1 MNRIKYFV
9 IFFLVFFLVFSSQ
22 QFVSADD
29 LDLLNDLDQEM
40 SPTEEKAGDDLDLFD
55 ELEESPAE
63 KKDDRFKLFTQI
75 GKNLE
80 GSLQLRGHVF
90 YKEPEDREGLDKK
103 NPVGEALL
111 RLNTWTGSDMLRL
124 DLSGWLEA
132 GSQKDT
138 YEGVFRWPQDK
149 DRQRHY
155 LELNEL
161 YLTLFQDDYDVMLGK
176 KIFKNGISTLYS
188 PADRYR
194 FADLNDPL
202 DPKDF
207 GIWQTKIDYYIKEF
221 TITAA
226 IFPVFNAGKPPS
238 GYSRWSGSTG
248 DYDIYEEDVDV
259 SDDDNEI
266 EDDFPNISINNV
278 SYFARAKT
286 TFRGWDLFTSAYHG
300 LNPYYVLRE
309 ETRGAKTVTI
319 KENVKVGNYAAGF
332 STDYKKWEFHGE
344 GLFSFSYDGKDDN
357 YINFVGGFTYT
368 IDELAKK
375 IFLEKID
382 VTIEYAG
389 ETVTKK
395 QYADNYTRSSQKSRL
410 GQNNIFT
417 RINFKYDED
426 LSFQYISDF
435 EFDPSGRYNR
445 IQSKYKIRQGLELT
459 IAAGFFNGKSDS
471 YYGRWERNDRLV
483 TTLKYSF

>member
-1 MNRIKYFV
+1 MSRIKYFV
-9 IFFLVFFLVFSSQ
+9 AFFLVFFLIFSSQ
-22 QFVSADD
+22 QVMSADD
-29 LDLLNDLDQEM
+29 LDLLE
-40 SPTEEKAGDDLDLFD
+40 DLDLLG
-55 ELEESPAE
+55 ELEEAPAE
-63 KKDDRFKLFTQI
+63 KKDDQFKFLAQI

-90 YKEPEDREGLDKK
+90 FREPEDREGLDKR

-111 RLNTWTGSDMLRL
+111 RFNTCTGNDTLRL
-124 DLSGWLEA
+124 DLSGWSET
-132 GSQKDT
+132 GTQQNT
-138 YEGVFRWPQDK
+138 YDGIFRWPQDK

-161 YLTLFQDDYDVMLGK
+161 YITLFQDDYDVTIGK
-176 KIFKNGISTLYS
+176 KIFQNGISTLYS

-194 FADLNDPL
+194 PTDSNDPL

-207 GIWQTKIDYYIKEF
+207 GMWQTKFDYYIEKF

-226 IFPVFNAGKPPS
+226 IFPIFNTGKQPS
-238 GYSRWSGSTG
+238 EHSRWSGDTG
-248 DYDIYEEDVDV
+248 DYDNYEEDADT
-259 SDDDNEI
+259 SGEKA
-266 EDDFPNISINNV
+266 EDDFPSISINSV

-286 TFRGWDLFTSAYHG
+286 TFRGWDLFTSVYHG
-300 LNPYYVLRE
+300 LNPYYVLKE
-309 ETRGAKTVTI
+309 ETRGSKKVTI
-319 KENVKVGNYAAGF
+319 KENVKVGNYVVGF

-389 ETVTKK
+389 EVLTKE
-395 QYADNYTRSSQKSRL
+395 QYDDEYTRSSRKSRL
-410 GQNNIFT
+410 GQNNVFT

-445 IQSKYKIRQGLELT
+445 IQSKYKIRPGLELT
-459 IAAGFFNGKSDS
+459 IAAGFFNGKDDS
-471 YYGRWERNDRLV
+471 YYGRWERNDRLI
-483 TTLKYSF
+483 TALKYSF

>member
-9 IFFLVFFLVFSSQ
+9 AFFLAFFLVFGLQ
-22 QFVSADD
+22 QVMGADD
-29 LDLLNDLDQEM
+29 LDLLNDLDKEM
-40 SPTEEKAGDDLDLFD
+40 SPIEEKSGDDLDLFG
-55 ELEESPAE
+55 ELEEAPVE
-63 KKDDRFKLFTQI
+63 KKDDQFKFLAQI
-75 GKNLE
+75 GKNFE
-80 GSLQLRGHVF
+80 GSIQLRGHVF
-90 YKEPEDREGLDKK
+90 YREPEDREGLDKR

-111 RLNTWTGSDMLRL
+111 RFNTWTGNDTLRL

-132 GSQKDT
+132 GTQQDT
-138 YEGVFRWPQDK
+138 YEGIFRWPQDK

-161 YLTLFQDDYDVMLGK
+161 YLTLFQDSYDITLGK
-176 KIFKNGISTLYS
+176 KIFQNGISTLFS

-194 FADLNDPL
+194 PTDSNDPL

-207 GIWQTKIDYYIKEF
+207 GIWQTKMDYYLDKF

-226 IFPVFNAGKPPS
+226 IFPVFNSGKPPS
-238 GYSRWSGSTG
+238 EHSRWSGDTG
-248 DYDIYEEDVDV
+248 DYDIYEEDADT
-259 SDDDNEI
+259 SGNKAE
-266 EDDFPNISINNV
+266 EDFPNISINNV

-286 TFRGWDLFTSAYHG
+286 TFRGWDLFASAFHG

-309 ETRGAKTVTI
+309 ETRGSDKVTI

-344 GLFSFSYDGKDDN
+344 GLFNFSYDGKDDH
-357 YINFVGGFTYT
+357 YFNFVGGFTYT

-375 IFLEKID
+375 IFMEKID

-389 ETVTKK
+389 EAVTKK
-395 QYADNYTRSSQKSRL
+395 QYADEYTRSSRKSRL
-410 GQNNIFT
+410 GRNDIFT
-417 RINFKYDED
+417 RINFKYNED

-435 EFDPSGRYNR
+435 EFDPSGRYNK

-459 IAAGFFNGKSDS
+459 IAAEFFNGKSDS
-471 YYGRWERNDRLV
+471 YYGRWERNDRLI
-483 TTLKYSF
+483 TALKYSF

>member
-9 IFFLVFFLVFSSQ
+9 IFFLVFFLTFSSQ
-22 QFVSADD
+22 QVMSADD

-40 SPTEEKAGDDLDLFD
+40 SPKEEKSSDDLDLFD
-55 ELEESPAE
+55 ELEEAPAE
-63 KKDDRFKLFTQI
+63 KKDDQIKCLTQI

-80 GSLQLRGHVF
+80 GSIQLRGHVF
-90 YKEPEDREGLDKK
+90 YREPEDREGLDKRD
-103 NPVGEALL
+103 PVGEALL
-111 RLNTWTGSDMLRL
+111 RFKTWTGNDTLRL
-124 DLSGWLEA
+124 DFSGWLEA
-132 GSQKDT
+132 GNQQDT
-138 YEGVFRWPQDK
+138 YEGIFRWPQDK

-155 LELNEL
+155 LEFNEL
-161 YLTLFQDDYDVMLGK
+161 YLTLFQDDYDVTIGK
-176 KIFKNGISTLYS
+176 KIFQNGISTLFS

-194 FADLNDPL
+194 PTDSNDPL

-207 GIWQTKIDYYIKEF
+207 GMWQTKIDYYIKKF
-221 TITAA
+221 TITAV
-226 IFPVFNAGKPPS
+226 IFPIFNTGKQPS
-238 GYSRWSGSTG
+238 EHSRWSGDTG
-248 DYDIYEEDVDV
+248 DYDNYEEGADT
-259 SDDDNEI
+259 SGEKA
-266 EDDFPNISINNV
+266 EDDFPSISINSV

-309 ETRGAKTVTI
+309 EARGSETVTI

-344 GLFSFSYDGKDDN
+344 GLFNFSYDGKDDN

-389 ETVTKK
+389 EVVTKE
-395 QYADNYTRSSQKSRL
+395 QYADDYTRSSRKSRL
-410 GQNNIFT
+410 GRNNIFT
-417 RINFKYDED
+417 RINFKYNED

-459 IAAGFFNGKSDS
+459 IATEFFNGKDDS
-471 YYGRWERNDRLV
+471 YYGRWERNDRLI
-483 TTLKYSF
+483 TALKYSF

>member
-1 MNRIKYFV
+1 MNRKFV
-9 IFFLVFFLVFSSQ
+9 VFFLVFFLVFSFQ

-29 LDLLNDLDQEM
+29 LDLLNDLDQEI
-40 SPTEEKAGDDLDLFD
+40 SITEEKFSDDLDLFD
-55 ELEESPAE
+55 ELEQSPAE
-63 KKDDRFKLFTQI
+63 KKDYQFKCLTQI
-75 GKNLE
+75 AKNLE

-90 YKEPEDREGLDKK
+90 YREAKVREGLDNR

-111 RLNTWTGSDMLRL
+111 RFNTWTGDDMLRL

-132 GSQKDT
+132 GNQKDT
-138 YEGVFRWPQDK
+138 YKGIFRWFQDR
-149 DRQRHY
+149 DRHRHF

-161 YLTLFQDDYDVMLGK
+161 YLTLFQDDYDVMIGK
-176 KIFKNGISTLYS
+176 KIFQNGISTLYS

-194 FADLNDPL
+194 FTDLNDPL

-207 GIWQTKIDYYIKEF
+207 GTWQTRLDYYIEKF

-226 IFPVFNAGKPPS
+226 IFPIFNAGKPPS
-238 GYSRWSGSTG
+238 KDSRWSGDTG
-248 DYDIYEEDVDV
+248 DYDIYEEDLDT
-259 SDDDNEI
+259 SGNEVE
-266 EDDFPNISINNV
+266 EDYPSISIHNV
-278 SYFARAKT
+278 SYFVRAKT
-286 TFRGWDLFTSAYHG
+286 TFRGWDLFASAYHG

-309 ETRGAKTVTI
+309 ETRGSKKVII

-344 GLFSFSYDGKDDN
+344 CLFNFSYDGKDDH
-357 YINFVGGFTYT
+357 YINYVGGFTYT

-389 ETVTKK
+389 EIVTKE

-435 EFDPSGRYNR
+435 EFDPSGRYNK
-445 IQSKYKIRQGLELT
+445 IQSKYKIRPGLEWM
-459 IAAGFFNGKSDS
+459 IATEFFNGKDDS
-471 YYGRWERNDRLV
+471 YYGRWARNDRLI
-483 TTLKYSF
+483 TALKYSF